1 MTAYLG
7 RPGALQVV
15 PGRGLQVAPGN
26 LRVSGAATTIGGG
39 RTRDYIGT
47 SILRDWKLTW
57 AALDR
62 GVYGFVEA
70 FYAGLNGP
78 GPFVWLDP
86 GRTNLL
92 TANQSGATSVSN
104 GTEGF
109 TAAGAGETLTSSS
122 TTVKRGPK
130 VLAWSLP
137 AAPAGGVLRVDAPNT
152 DWPGVPAV
160 VGRAYRLQSQI
171 RGAGVDPIITV
182 TAALVWL
189 DAAGATLSTSTGAG
203 VATAS
208 GAWAQVLCTGT
219 APAGAVYVRPELRV
233 TSGTVAAG
241 GGTVLV
247 DELQLAMPDA
257 LDDGTV
263 WRPGLGVPRVSLPQ
277 LDDAPW
283 HASLH
288 RTGLVLEEVS

>member
-1 MTAYLG
+1 MTVYLG

-15 PGRGLQVAPGN
+15 PGTGLRVAPGY

-47 SILRDWKLTW
+47 DILRAWTLTW

-62 GVYGFVEA
+62 ALYGFLES
-70 FYAGLNGP
+70 FYGGLCGP

-104 GTEGF
+104 GVDGF
-109 TAAGAGETLTSSS
+109 TAAGAGEVLSSS
-122 TTVKRGPK
+122 LTTVKRGPK

-137 AAPAGGVLRVDAPNT
+137 AAPAGGVLRVAAPNA
-152 DWPGVPAV
+152 DWPGIPAV
-160 VGRAYRLQSQI
+160 AGRDYRLQVQL
-171 RGAGVDPIITV
+171 RGAGTDPIITV
-182 TAALVWL
+182 TAWLVWL
-189 DAAGATLSTSTGAG
+189 DAAGAQISTSNGAG

-208 GAWAQVLCTGT
+208 GAWAPAFVAAA
-219 APAGAVYVRPELRV
+219 APAGTVYVRPELRV
-233 TSGTVAAG
+233 TSATVGAG

-263 WRPGLGVPRVSLPQ
+263 WRSGLGVPRVSLPQ
-277 LDDAPW
+277 LDDAYW
-283 HASLH
+283 WASLH

>member
-15 PGRGLQVAPGN
+15 PGTGLKVTPGL
-26 LRVSGAATTIGGG
+26 LRVSGSATTIGGG

-47 SILRDWKLTW
+47 DVLRSWTLTW
-57 AALDR
+57 NALDR
-62 GVYGFVEA
+62 SLYGFLEA

-78 GPFVWLDP
+78 GPVVWLDP

-92 TANQSGATSVSN
+92 TANQSGATSVTN
-104 GTEGF
+104 GVEGF
-109 TAAGAGETLTSSS
+109 TAAGAGETLASSL

-137 AAPAGGVLRVDAPNT
+137 AAPAGGVLRINAPNT
-152 DWPGVPAV
+152 DWPGIPAV
-160 VGRAYRLQSQI
+160 AGRTYRLQVQL
-171 RGAGVDPIITV
+171 RGAGTDPIITV
-182 TAALVWL
+182 TAWMVWL
-189 DAAGATLSTSTGAG
+189 DAAGAQISTSNGAG

-208 GAWAQVLCTGT
+208 GAWAAASVAAA
-219 APAGAVYVRPELRV
+219 APAGTVYVRPELRV
-233 TSGTVAAG
+233 TSASVGVG

-247 DELQLAMPDA
+247 DELQLSMPDA
-257 LDDGTV
+257 FDDGTV

-277 LDDAPW
+277 LDDAYW
-283 HASLH
+283 WASLH
-288 RTGLVLEEVS
+288 RTGLALEEVS

>member
-7 RPGALQVV
+7 RPGALQAL
-15 PGRGLQVAPGN
+15 PGTGLKVAPAPV
-26 LRVSGAATTIGGG
+26 RISGAATTIGGG
-39 RTRDYIGT
+39 RVRDYIGT
-47 SILRDWKLTW
+47 SVLRSWALTW

-62 GVYGFVEA
+62 DLHGFLEA
-70 FYAGLNGP
+70 FYAGLCGP
-78 GPFVWLDP
+78 GPFVFLDP

-92 TANQSGATSVSN
+92 TANQSGCTSVSN
-104 GTEGF
+104 DAEGF
-109 TAAGAGETLTSSS
+109 TAAGAGESLSSSS

-130 VLAWSLP
+130 VLAWALP

-152 DWPGVPAV
+152 DWAGVPAV
-160 VGRAYRLQSQI
+160 VGRDYRLQAQI
-171 RGAGVDPIITV
+171 RGAGTDPIITV

-189 DAAGATLSTSTGAG
+189 NAAGSTLSTSTGSG

-233 TSGTVAAG
+233 TSATVGVG

-257 LDDGTV
+257 LDDGTT

-277 LDDAPW
+277 MDDAPW
-283 HASLH
+283 HVSLH
-288 RTGLVLEEVS
+288 RVGLLLEEVA